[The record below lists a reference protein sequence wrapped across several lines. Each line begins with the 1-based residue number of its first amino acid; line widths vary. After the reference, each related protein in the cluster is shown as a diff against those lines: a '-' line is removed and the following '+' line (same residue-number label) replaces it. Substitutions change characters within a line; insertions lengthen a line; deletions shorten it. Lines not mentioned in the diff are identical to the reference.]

1 MRHIAMSLLI
11 ISVLAFDAVRLDAG
25 AVAQTATQPLG
36 ACSLLPKDLVMK
48 VSGAVNK
55 LVLDMP
61 PQEEPVGTSGSACDY
76 ADIRL
81 QIDAFSPAFIDQ
93 TAKQKKDWVPVPGVG
108 DRAVLPQQQKPLRR
122 VDRLYRCA
130 HVHHPDG
137 RAVPGHGRT
146 DEAEHDRAGERDHP
160 EVEVSLHW
168 PPAPT
173 SSTRRLRAL
182 PARVSLRSISRLSPY
197 PTIESLA
204 ASTPRSRTSAA

>member
-108 DRAVLPQQQKPLRR
+108 DRAYFHNNRNLFAELIGYTGARTFTIQMGVPFQGTAEQMKPN
-122 VDRLYRCA
+122 
-130 HVHHPDG
+130 
-137 RAVPGHGRT
+137 T
-146 DEAEHDRAGERDHP
+146 I
-160 EVEVSLHW
+160 
-168 PPAPT
+168 
-173 SSTRRLRAL
+173 AL
-182 PARVSLRSISRLSPY
+182 ANAIIPKLK
-197 PTIESLA
+197 
-204 ASTPRSRTSAA
+204 